1 MAAPRNGKP
10 RHQTFSQP
18 RINMTKKRRVFGRR
32 KVKRG
37 DVVYRLEM
45 RKDKLAARELYS
57 RREFT
62 MTLNEIVDV
71 LTGQLPLKFN

>member
-1 MAAPRNGKP
+1 
-10 RHQTFSQP
+10 
-18 RINMTKKRRVFGRR
+18 MTKKRRVFGRR